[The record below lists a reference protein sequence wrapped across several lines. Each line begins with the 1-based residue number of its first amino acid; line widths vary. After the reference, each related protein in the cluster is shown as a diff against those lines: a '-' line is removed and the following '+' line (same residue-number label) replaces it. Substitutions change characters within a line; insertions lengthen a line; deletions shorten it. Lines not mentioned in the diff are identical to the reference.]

1 MSIAARRVTPEEMRT
16 SMIRIYGYEDKNPVG
31 TFYNMY
37 YGRVI
42 SFSNL
47 TRLLFL
53 MEDLMNDMDYPQA
66 AVKNR
71 RFERKKKDVERMSME
86 QRQLSYEKQ
95 TLLATFKVR
104 VMFRRGAS
112 WQGKIS
118 WVEGQQEM
126 AFRSAL
132 EFIQL
137 MDSILA

>member
-31 TFYNMY
+31 TFYNLY

-42 SFSNL
+42 PFSNL

-53 MEDLMNDMDYPQA
+53 MEDLMNEMDYPQA
-66 AVKNR
+66 SVKSR
-71 RFERKKKDVERMSME
+71 RFERTTKDVERMSIE

-95 TLLATFKVR
+95 KLLATFKVR
-104 VMFRRGAS
+104 VIFRRGAS

-118 WVEGQQEM
+118 WIEGQQEM
-126 AFRSAL
+126 AFRSTL

-137 MDSILA
+137 MDSILS